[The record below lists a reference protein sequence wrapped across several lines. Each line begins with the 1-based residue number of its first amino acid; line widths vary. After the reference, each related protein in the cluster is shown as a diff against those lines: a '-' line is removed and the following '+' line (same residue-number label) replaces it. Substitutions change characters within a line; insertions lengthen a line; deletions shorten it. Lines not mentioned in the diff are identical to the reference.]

1 MCLKV
6 PPFFPFSISLA
17 IFIHQNLKLFF
28 SYINSKLITH
38 NFRMSQRKNKSNRK
52 IRIIL
57 YSIFAFAMLL
67 LTLWFGLRLFEVL

>member
-17 IFIHQNLKLFF
+17 IFIHQNLKLIFP
-28 SYINSKLITH
+28 YINRTLTTH
-38 NFRMSQRKNKSNRK
+38 NYMMNQRKNKSNRK